1 MAFNGTERKSC
12 IKCDLLTFD
21 GRLFTFR
28 SMGVMDDGQLH
39 TLGLLERLRSDTNL
53 VRGAY
58 GGLHDRV
65 DKLLRELENP
75 NLHDIRN
82 MSFRVELWD
91 QHALHIRWVI
101 AAAGSVFLARAA
113 FDESV
118 KQWPDQKLT
127 LRNGMLLM
135 REHPDPRDKPR

>member
-1 MAFNGTERKSC
+1 MATEP
-12 IKCDLLTFD
+12 
-21 GRLFTFR
+21 
-28 SMGVMDDGQLH
+28 DDGQLH
-39 TLGLLERLRSDTNL
+39 TLGLLERLRADTHL
-53 VRGAY
+53 VQGAY
-58 GGLHDRV
+58 GVLYERV

-75 NLHDIRN
+75 NLHNIAN

-113 FDESV
+113 FEEAI

-127 LRNGMLLM
+127 LRQGIMLIS
-135 REHPDPRDKPR
+135 EHPSPERHPR

>member
-1 MAFNGTERKSC
+1 MSQDPADE
-12 IKCDLLTFD
+12 
-21 GRLFTFR
+21 
-28 SMGVMDDGQLH
+28 DGQLH
-39 TLGLLERLRSDTNL
+39 TLGLLERLRSETNL
-53 VRGAY
+53 VRGTY
-58 GGLHDRV
+58 SGLYERV
-65 DKLLRELENP
+65 DKLLREIENP

-91 QHALHIRWVI
+91 QHALHIRWVV

-113 FDESV
+113 FDEAV

-135 REHPDPRDKPR
+135 REHPDPPRR

>member
-1 MAFNGTERKSC
+1 LRHGCTYQSASEMVSSVF
-12 IKCDLLTFD
+12 IQVP
-21 GRLFTFR
+21 FTFSSDLSLLSSSEKSSAASVNIFR
-28 SMGVMDDGQLH
+28 S
-39 TLGLLERLRSDTNL
+39 
-53 VRGAY
+53 GA
-58 GGLHDRV
+58 RV
-65 DKLLRELENP
+65 SPIMFAFKLLRELENP

-113 FDESV
+113 FEEAV

-127 LRNGMLLM
+127 LR
-135 REHPDPRDKPR
+135 

>member
-1 MAFNGTERKSC
+1 M
-12 IKCDLLTFD
+12 
-21 GRLFTFR
+21 R
-28 SMGVMDDGQLH
+28 S
-39 TLGLLERLRSDTNL
+39 EANL
-53 VRGAY
+53 VKGAY
-58 GGLHDRV
+58 AGIYRRV
-65 DKLLRELENP
+65 DKLLRELGNP

-113 FDESV
+113 FEEAV

-127 LRNGMLLM
+127 LRNGIMLM
-135 REHPDPRDKPR
+135 REHPDPPRR

>member
-1 MAFNGTERKSC
+1 MFSFCSHESRPRN
-12 IKCDLLTFD
+12 
-21 GRLFTFR
+21 
-28 SMGVMDDGQLH
+28 DDGQLH
-39 TLGLLERLRSDTNL
+39 TLGLLERLRSETNL
-53 VRGAY
+53 VQGAY
-58 GGLHDRV
+58 AGLYERV

-91 QHALHIRWVI
+91 RHALHIRWVI

-113 FDESV
+113 FEEAI

-127 LRNGMLLM
+127 LRQGIMLIS
-135 REHPDPRDKPR
+135 EHPSPLGNPR

>member
-1 MAFNGTERKSC
+1 MAFDGTERKSC
-12 IKCDLLTFD
+12 IKRDLLTFD
-21 GRLFTFR
+21 GHLFMFR
-28 SMGVMDDGQLH
+28 SMTAEPDDGQLH
-39 TLGLLERLRSDTNL
+39 TLGLLERLRSETNL

-58 GGLHDRV
+58 GGLYERV
-65 DKLLRELENP
+65 DKLLREIENP

-113 FDESV
+113 FEEAV

-127 LRNGMLLM
+127 LRQGIMTICEYPE
-135 REHPDPRDKPR
+135 RARR